1 MTTVSGKRASKNTKS
16 TGIVDTDREFSKI
29 KEGIKHN
36 QAKIAEFLRQRVGP
50 GDWELTETNVS
61 LEEDAGTIDMVF
73 SAADGKKEK
82 YILVDI
88 SVPHLGVGQKYLL
101 PTQAK
106 IFQKMREVPATRIK
120 KAIILVRKGTE
131 TLSIQSLK
139 IRCPIIEIQIENILK
154 QSKNTSKASEA
165 SSNNAN
171 TQKEDKIPNTE
182 NKEEFIENKERH
194 HNQEKVSMKNEE
206 PKAKN
211 NGFSSLSEDLLY
223 ALKEAIVHESLST
236 TYKRSNKYIR
246 RGLWHWIER
255 EIMDPNVH
263 FFLIILSSIYQ
274 SKTGEI
280 LSKKFRT
287 IESYIEN
294 PDNVINAIF
303 SRENALADE
312 IKKNSERHKKALTKF
327 LGCFSQMPPFEY
339 LKSLFLKEFRSSS
352 DGLKARMSVFT
363 TLEQLLARCG
373 FEGEKEINYPLE
385 ILDELKIFQGVMCG
399 NYETLRTD
407 NASKKLKHLVPQ
419 IDWEADDIYALRDQ
433 LAKILNL
440 PGAEFNLNAY
450 LPQAFLQDAKNM
462 VETRKEALRQHNTP
476 NKESRN
482 ASRNNEE
489 SQGDAL
495 EVSTSKL
502 SRQERMALQKQ
513 AKLERQA
520 LKRRYDDDYMPKKHH
535 QQDNIDMPMLSE
547 NGDFLSEEAIAERN
561 DRELLIHQEMDN
573 DEVKKILDDPYAFT
587 TPTSKRHIRKIEDI
601 QETDEQIESSSEAE
615 PEPESEPE
623 EEVRPQI
630 IDREP
635 IRERRRSR
643 YADVDESRHR
653 HFENYGGIDE
663 EDPDVIKL
671 SLALARHEE
680 KSDEE
685 ESTEENQ
692 ANLYPNQ
699 EVELEADDSIYE
711 EAPTKTMIM
720 QGYKPPRPSMNSG
733 RSDNNRHQN
742 FHRHQNNDNRN
753 NSNRN
758 RNNRNNRGNGGNSNG
773 GYRDQKKYYNNQRNS
788 NNNFRRRPRRDS
800 RE

>member
-1 MTTVSGKRASKNTKS
+1 
-16 TGIVDTDREFSKI
+16 
-29 KEGIKHN
+29 
-36 QAKIAEFLRQRVGP
+36 
-50 GDWELTETNVS
+50 
-61 LEEDAGTIDMVF
+61 
-73 SAADGKKEK
+73 
-82 YILVDI
+82 
-88 SVPHLGVGQKYLL
+88 
-101 PTQAK
+101 
-106 IFQKMREVPATRIK
+106 
-120 KAIILVRKGTE
+120 
-131 TLSIQSLK
+131 
-139 IRCPIIEIQIENILK
+139 
-154 QSKNTSKASEA
+154 
-165 SSNNAN
+165 
-171 TQKEDKIPNTE
+171 
-182 NKEEFIENKERH
+182 
-194 HNQEKVSMKNEE
+194 
-206 PKAKN
+206 
-211 NGFSSLSEDLLY
+211 
-223 ALKEAIVHESLST
+223 
-236 TYKRSNKYIR
+236 
-246 RGLWHWIER
+246 
-255 EIMDPNVH
+255 
-263 FFLIILSSIYQ
+263 
-274 SKTGEI
+274 
-280 LSKKFRT
+280 
-287 IESYIEN
+287 
-294 PDNVINAIF
+294 
-303 SRENALADE
+303 
-312 IKKNSERHKKALTKF
+312 
-327 LGCFSQMPPFEY
+327 
-339 LKSLFLKEFRSSS
+339 
-352 DGLKARMSVFT
+352 
-363 TLEQLLARCG
+363 
-373 FEGEKEINYPLE
+373 
-385 ILDELKIFQGVMCG
+385 
-399 NYETLRTD
+399 
-407 NASKKLKHLVPQ
+407 
-419 IDWEADDIYALRDQ
+419 
-433 LAKILNL
+433 
-440 PGAEFNLNAY
+440 
-450 LPQAFLQDAKNM
+450 
-462 VETRKEALRQHNTP
+462 
-476 NKESRN
+476 
-482 ASRNNEE
+482 
-489 SQGDAL
+489 
-495 EVSTSKL
+495 
-502 SRQERMALQKQ
+502 
-513 AKLERQA
+513 
-520 LKRRYDDDYMPKKHH
+520 PKKHH

-601 QETDEQIESSSEAE
+601 QESDEQIESSSEAE

-635 IRERRRSR
+635 IREHRRSR